1 MILSNLNQFNLLFY
15 SFISGIITGILF
27 DIYRVIR
34 GLELPNKI
42 LGFIE
47 DLLFWI
53 LSAIIIFIFLLYSNN
68 AIMGIYVY
76 LFISL
81 GVYVYIRLLSKKLIY
96 IEFRILTFFTKII
109 RITFNLIIYPIRI
122 LFNYFLINN
131 ENKNKKLEY
140 IIKKTKIELVV

>member
-131 ENKNKKLEY
+131 ENKNKKTWIY
-140 IIKKTKIELVV
+140 YKKKLK

>member
-131 ENKNKKLEY
+131 ENKNKK
-140 IIKKTKIELVV
+140 T

>member
-1 MILSNLNQFNLLFY
+1 MILSNFTQFNLLFY

-53 LSAIIIFIFLLYSNN
+53 LTAIVIFIFLLYSNS

-76 LFISL
+76 LFITF

-96 IEFRILTFFTKII
+96 IEFRLLTFFT
-109 RITFNLIIYPIRI
+109 RITRIIFNLIIYPLRI
-122 LFNYFLINN
+122 LFNYFLIKNK
-131 ENKNKKLEY
+131 NKNKK
-140 IIKKTKIELVV
+140 T

>member
-1 MILSNLNQFNLLFY
+1 MILSNLSQFNLLFY

-131 ENKNKKLEY
+131 ENKNKK
-140 IIKKTKIELVV
+140 T

>member
-1 MILSNLNQFNLLFY
+1 MILSNLSQFNLLFY

-131 ENKNKKLEY
+131 ENKNKKTWIY
-140 IIKKTKIELVV
+140 YKKKLK